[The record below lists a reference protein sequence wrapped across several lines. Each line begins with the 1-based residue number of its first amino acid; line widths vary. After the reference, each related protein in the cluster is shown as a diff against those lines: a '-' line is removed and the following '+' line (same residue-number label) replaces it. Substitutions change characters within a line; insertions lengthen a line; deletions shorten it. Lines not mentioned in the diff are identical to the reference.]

1 MIAQKPLFYKSKIV
15 EKIGYILKGFGADIG
30 LAGFLDYNILNMKTL
45 IIYMSLGG
53 NTKNIAQAMA
63 DAIGADIINSQDVD
77 ADNISQYELIGFG
90 SGIYAGKHHQDLFDL
105 MPKLKIN
112 QNAQAF
118 IFSTSGAP
126 ENEMEKNHLALKKAI
141 ALKGMKLAGEFNCP
155 GQGSWGIFK
164 FIGFNKNRPN
174 QQDIQNAKEFIKKIN
189 K

>member
-1 MIAQKPLFYKSKIV
+1 
-15 EKIGYILKGFGADIG
+15 
-30 LAGFLDYNILNMKTL
+30 MKTL

-53 NTKNIAQAMA
+53 NTKQIAQAMA

-105 MPKLKIN
+105 MPKLKNN
-112 QNAQAF
+112 QNAKAF

-126 ENEMEKNHLALKKAI
+126 ASDMEKNHQALKKAI
-141 ALKGMKLAGEFNCP
+141 AFKGMKLAGEFNCP

-164 FIGFNKNRPN
+164 LMNFNKSRPN
-174 QQDIQNAKEFIKKIN
+174 AGDIENAKKFIKEIN
-189 K
+189 P